1 MLADLAL
8 EGVRDRMLLL
18 RTNPNFAPLE
28 DDDLLRIAEH
38 ARISH
43 AKKGTVLTREGDP
56 LKRIFLLTEGH
67 VVVRYE
73 GRTVADIRGQG
84 GVGLLS
90 LFAGLE
96 TTPEATALEDS
107 MFLELPAEIVRSNVF
122 ESFAIARNTLRLL
135 ALGLLERRGQLPV
148 PDAGPPDVG
157 VWRDREPT
165 VVERVLMIRNGIFF
179 STAHLDAIAELAR
192 RAVEM
197 RFAEGDT
204 LWQIGEPTAF
214 SLRIEFGKVKCTNAK
229 GESVVIGAGSVLGM
243 MDALAGIQRSYN
255 AVALTP
261 LITTKVETATQ
272 LAVLEAHPQMA
283 STLRMNLARAFLAP

>member
-18 RTNPNFAPLE
+18 RKNPNFAPLE

-43 AKKGTVLTREGDP
+43 VRKGTVICREGDP

-67 VVVRYE
+67 VVVRFK

-96 TTPEATALEDS
+96 TTPEAIAEEDS

-135 ALGLLERRGQLPV
+135 ALGLIERRGQLPV
-148 PDAGPPDVG
+148 PDIGGAEVG

-165 VVERVLMIRNGIFF
+165 VVERVLMIRNGMLLA
-179 STAHLDAIAELAR
+179 TAHLDAIAELAR
-192 RAVEM
+192 RAVEV

-204 LWQIGEPTAF
+204 LWHVGEPASF

-229 GESVVIGAGSVLGM
+229 GESVIVGAGNVLGM
-243 MDALAGIQRSYN
+243 MDALAGIQHSYE

-261 LITTKVETATQ
+261 LITTKLEAATQ

-283 STLRMNLARAFLAP
+283 STLRMNLARAFLSP

>member
-43 AKKGTVLTREGDP
+43 AAKGTILFREGDP
-56 LKRIFLLTEGH
+56 LERIFLLTEGH
-67 VVVRYE
+67 VVVRFN

-90 LFAGLE
+90 LFAGLD
-96 TTPEATALEDS
+96 TTPEAVAHEDS
-107 MFLELPAEIVRSNVF
+107 MLLELPAEIVRSNVF

-148 PDAGPPDVG
+148 PDAGGADVG

-165 VVERVLMIRNGIFF
+165 VVERVMMIRNGMFF

-192 RAVEM
+192 RAVEV
-197 RFAEGDT
+197 RFAEGEA
-204 LWQIGEPTAF
+204 LWQIGEPTSF
-214 SLRIEFGKVKCTNAK
+214 SLRVEFGKVRCTNAK
-229 GESVVIGAGSVLGM
+229 GESVVVGAGNVLGM
-243 MDALAGIQRSYN
+243 MDALAGIQRSYD

-261 LITTKVETATQ
+261 LIVTKIETATQ
-272 LAVLEAHPQMA
+272 LAILEAHPQMA

>member
-1 MLADLAL
+1 VLADLAL
-8 EGVRDRMLLL
+8 EGVRDRLLLL

-43 AKKGTVLTREGDP
+43 APKGTVLCREGDP

-67 VVVRYE
+67 VVVHFK

-96 TTPEATALEDS
+96 TTPEAVALQDS

-135 ALGLLERRGQLPV
+135 ALGLLDRRGQLPV
-148 PDAGPPDVG
+148 PDARGPEVG

-165 VVERVLMIRNGIFF
+165 VVERVLMIRNGMILA
-179 STAHLDAIAELAR
+179 TAHLDAIAELAR
-192 RAVEM
+192 RSVEV
-197 RFAEGDT
+197 RFAEGET
-204 LWQIGEPTAF
+204 LWHIGEPTAF
-214 SLRIEFGKVKCTNAK
+214 SLRVEFGKVKCTNAK
-229 GESVVIGAGSVLGM
+229 GESVIVGAGNVIGM
-243 MDALAGIQRSYN
+243 MDALAGIQRSYE

-261 LITTKVETATQ
+261 LITTKIETATQ